1 MNKPTS
7 NSGRDGGRPAGP
19 RQRGGRN
26 AKSRPGGKPN
36 RPASGKGGPPR
47 DRRAGQQRARPGDQK
62 ATSGLLSRHLALTV
76 LEAVIRD
83 RTSLDRA
90 LPTALDDR
98 RFIELAARDKAFAR
112 LLAMTVLRHHA
123 SLDKVVTEF
132 LSKPLAANAERIRL
146 ILLIGAAELILLD
159 IAPYAAISTAVELT
173 RLSGKTRHFDRLA
186 NAVLRR
192 VSETGKPLYETRYAA
207 TDNFPD
213 WMIRAWQAAYGNEV
227 ADQIATASLKEAAL
241 DFTVKD
247 DLAGWASRLEAEVL
261 PTGSLRRAGGGQV
274 DELPG
279 YDEGAWWVQDAAAA
293 LPAKL
298 LGATAGMRI
307 LDLCAA
313 PGGKT
318 AQLCAT
324 GADITAVDIAYPR
337 LERLRANL
345 DRLGF
350 AADIASGD
358 AATWRHVEPFDAVL
372 IDAPCS
378 ATGTIRRHPDILHLK
393 RAGDI
398 DRLVEVQQR
407 LLDNAAT
414 LVTNG
419 GTLVYC
425 TCSLEPAEGP
435 ERIDAF
441 LAAHDTGSTQF
452 ERVPLSPVEIGGHD
466 EWITP
471 VGDLRTLPFHNPAES
486 LALAGLDGFYAAR
499 LRRRT

>member
-1 MNKPTS
+1 MNKPKPHKGRNTARPADARA
-7 NSGRDGGRPAGP
+7 RDGRK
-19 RQRGGRN
+19 
-26 AKSRPGGKPN
+26 AKPGGKPK
-36 RPASGKGGPPR
+36 RPASGKAKPPR
-47 DRRAGQQRARPGDQK
+47 DQRAAQRRPHAGDQK
-62 ATSGLLSRHLALTV
+62 ATSGLLSRHLALTI

-98 RFIELAARDKAFAR
+98 RFVGLDARDKAFAR

-123 SLDKVVTEF
+123 SLEKVVAEF

-173 RLSGKTRHFDRLA
+173 RLSVKTRHFDRLA

-213 WMIRAWQAAYGNEV
+213 WMIRAWQAAYGNAV
-227 ADQIATASLKEAAL
+227 ADRIATASLREAAL
-241 DFTVKD
+241 DISVKD
-247 DLAGWASRLEAEVL
+247 DPAAWASRLDADVL
-261 PTGSLRRAGGGQV
+261 TTGSLRRAAGGQI
-274 DELPG
+274 DELAG
-279 YDEGAWWVQDAAAA
+279 YGEGAWWVQDAAAA
-293 LPAKL
+293 LPARL
-298 LGATAGMRI
+298 IGAGPGMRV

-324 GADITAVDIAYPR
+324 GADVTAVDIALPR

-350 AADIASGD
+350 AADITSGD

-393 RAGDI
+393 RPDDI
-398 DRLVEVQQR
+398 DRLVDVQQR
-407 LLDNAAT
+407 LLANAAT
-414 LVTNG
+414 LVVAG

-425 TCSLEPAEGP
+425 TCSLEPAEGC

-441 LAAHDTGSTQF
+441 LAAHATGAVQF
-452 ERVPLSPVEIGGHD
+452 ERVPLSAGEIGGHD
-466 EWITP
+466 DWITP
-471 VGDLRTLPFHNPAES
+471 AGDLRTLPFHDPAENP
-486 LALAGLDGFYAAR
+486 ALAGLDGFYAAR
-499 LRRRT
+499 LRRRA